1 MQWLKEQEKVMPY
14 VKGMGKFPYTK
25 AGKSA
30 AKKAAQK
37 VKAKKKAGK
46 KKSSKR
52 GA

>member
-1 MQWLKEQEKVMPY
+1 MPY
-14 VKGMGKFPYTK
+14 VKGMGKFPTQK
-25 AGKSA
+25 LVRVPP
-30 AKKAAQK
+30 KKAAQK